1 MAEVEVEIY
10 LEEDVNEDTLS
21 VPEDIVERTTE
32 CLKDIESNLGI
43 TMEQSKI
50 SKVLEGGII
59 PFHRMSSDEC
69 RYWGAVCPNKHSL
82 DNYRGQIPIRVLEAL
97 RLATEKKMFEKYS
110 IYSEVSDIIDPV
122 LVGFID
128 ETGESRPYTK
138 TPYLIARWGESLFSI
153 SELKDRA
160 LKATVERIKLGAEKS
175 KSEVDSVLSSV
186 ESFALAYLRDGS
198 RLPYIRVETPP
209 EVSI

>member
-1 MAEVEVEIY
+1 MAEVQVEIY
-10 LEEDVNEDTLS
+10 LEEDVDEGTLS
-21 VPEDIVERTTE
+21 VPEDICERTME

-43 TMEQSKI
+43 TMEQSKL

-59 PFHRMSSDEC
+59 PFHRLSAEEC
-69 RYWGAVCPNKHSL
+69 RYWGAICPHKHSL
-82 DNYRGQIPIRVLEAL
+82 DRYNGQIPIRVLEAL
-97 RLATEKKMFEKYS
+97 RLATEKKMFERYT
-110 IYSEVSDIIDPV
+110 IYSEVSDMIDPI
-122 LVGFID
+122 LVGLID
-128 ETGESRPYTK
+128 ETGEKRPYNK

-160 LKATVERIKLGAEKS
+160 LKEATKRIQLGAEKS

-198 RLPYIRVETPP
+198 RLPYVQIDTPT